1 MARSSMC
8 MDLGFLSSQ
17 FPWAVLWE
25 SGYWVKGYERFFLW
39 LLLMIAKLL
48 PQRLN
53 RFAEHQLPGVTP
65 EISSTEGQ
73 AFRSSLLPHDIR
85 PRVPFCQLLCLTGK
99 SRNLVTVERIAT
111 LPGWLRDSS
120 SVLASPLF
128 SKNPGKLE
136 LYKEIISGE
145 GEGRGEA

>member
-1 MARSSMC
+1 
-8 MDLGFLSSQ
+8 MDLGFLSSR

-53 RFAEHQLPGVTP
+53 RFVEHQLPGVSP

-73 AFRSSLLPHDIR
+73 AFRSSPLPHDIR
-85 PRVPFCQLLCLTGK
+85 
-99 SRNLVTVERIAT
+99 
-111 LPGWLRDSS
+111 LR
-120 SVLASPLF
+120 ASPWPWHLVSHSALLGSKPSHDRANRGTAWLTQGPSPVVSLHPRYF
-128 SKNPGKLE
+128 SKNPEKLE
-136 LYKEIISGE
+136 LYEEIINGE
-145 GEGRGEA
+145 GEGGGEA

>member
-1 MARSSMC
+1 MC
-8 MDLGFLSSQ
+8 MNLGFLSSQ

-73 AFRSSLLPHDIR
+73 TFRSSLLPHDIR

-136 LYKEIISGE
+136 LYEEIISGE